1 MSKACHV
8 KSPGVQTYKNLY
20 FLALQWS
27 RSRPLSDRVRW
38 HQTPMAPDAD
48 GNISQ
53 STHGRFDRDHQSLVR
68 GSAWSCFAR
77 TPARPED
84 GSRHTDIHRAPGKKR
99 SGGSRCVLSFCKS
112 VRSCRRRGRKS
123 LFGAMS
129 HHTHGRGKSLEEKGV
144 MGRAWGT
151 GEGLRRKSWMVV
163 CGRMLL
169 MGAVTR
175 SNPSSSRLER
185 IEGIELRRR

>member
-1 MSKACHV
+1 MSK
-8 KSPGVQTYKNLY
+8 VQE
-20 FLALQWS
+20 
-27 RSRPLSDRVRW
+27 SRPTRTSIFLLCNGRGPDHCLIVSDGTRRRR
-38 HQTPMAPDAD
+38 Q
-48 GNISQ
+48 
-53 STHGRFDRDHQSLVR
+53 HQSVDTRPFRPRPPKSGSWFGLVLFR
-68 GSAWSCFAR
+68 THAR

-129 HHTHGRGKSLEEKGV
+129 HHTHGRGKSLEEKAV

-151 GEGLRRKSWMVV
+151 GEGLRRKNWMVV